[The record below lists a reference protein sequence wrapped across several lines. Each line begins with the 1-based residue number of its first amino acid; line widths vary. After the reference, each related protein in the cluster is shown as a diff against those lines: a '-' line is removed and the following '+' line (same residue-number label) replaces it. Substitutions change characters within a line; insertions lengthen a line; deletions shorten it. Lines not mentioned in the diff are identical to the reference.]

1 MYLAMRQINNKQDL
15 ANRIT
20 ESVLKEMGLKH
31 SSRRRA
37 LKENREQEILDK
49 VHSMRS
55 NIFDMT
61 EEGYGVLYIDYDP
74 QTNELYAGGATNAGI
89 IKEYSVDYDVSQSLD
104 YNLEGLYD
112 EILQSPPTDDTMA
125 ENKKRIRKIV
135 SEALRKRLNEI
146 GDTNRGQYMLGRL
159 AGKKEKQNYYN
170 TYAPEQERD
179 RQVRRIS
186 NYADEKSNGDFN
198 KETAFGHG
206 YHDYSKDN
214 TFDTV
219 GDNFERYRKQDENP
233 ILQKVGEL
241 RQMTENLLNHA
252 YSRGNGAPVS
262 LSDIKYMYGLSKEIH
277 DYFDNNISSQL
288 LNKLETMLNSKSFGT
303 FDVVQI
309 DDLLKDLEQQ

>member
-1 MYLAMRQINNKQDL
+1 MRQMNYKQDL

-20 ESVLKEMGLKH
+20 ESVLNEIGDTNRGQYMLGRLAGRKYANNYNTNGYDESGKIAKYAQQQKQYKSGYNPYTSGYDNGFEGNDGKEGYDYYKEM
-31 SSRRRA
+31 
-37 LKENREQEILDK
+37 D
-49 VHSMRS
+49 
-55 NIFDMT
+55 
-61 EEGYGVLYIDYDP
+61 
-74 QTNELYAGGATNAGI
+74 
-89 IKEYSVDYDVSQSLD
+89 
-104 YNLEGLYD
+104 
-112 EILQSPPTDDTMA
+112 

-159 AGKKEKQNYYN
+159 AAKKEKQNYYN
-170 TYAPEQERD
+170 TYAPELERD

-198 KETAFGHG
+198 KEIAFRHG

-241 RQMTENLLNHA
+241 RQMTENLLNRA
-252 YSRGNGAPVS
+252 YGNGARI
-262 LSDIKYMYGLSKEIH
+262 LFSDIKYMYGLSKEIH
-277 DYFDNNISSQL
+277 DYFDNNVSSQL
-288 LNKLETMLNSKSFGT
+288 LNILETMLNSKSFEIG
-303 FDVVQI
+303 DVLQI

>member
-1 MYLAMRQINNKQDL
+1 MRQMNYKQDL

-55 NIFDMT
+55 NIFDLT

-89 IKEYSVDYDVSQSLD
+89 IKKYSVDYDDSHSLD

-112 EILQSPPTDDTMA
+112 EILQSPPTDDTMD

-146 GDTNRGQYMLGRL
+146 GDTNRGQYLLGRL
-159 AGKKEKQNYYN
+159 AAKKEKQNYYN
-170 TYAPEQERD
+170 TYAPELERD

-198 KETAFGHG
+198 KETAFRHG
-206 YHDYSKDN
+206 YYDYSKDN
-214 TFDTV
+214 TFHTV

-241 RQMTENLLNHA
+241 RQMTENLLNRA
-252 YSRGNGAPVS
+252 YSQGNGARI
-262 LSDIKYMYGLSKEIH
+262 LFSDIKYMYGLSKEIH
-277 DYFDNNISSQL
+277 DYFDNNVSSQL
-288 LNKLETMLNSKSFGT
+288 LNILETMLNSKSFEID
-303 FDVVQI
+303 DVLQI
-309 DDLLKDLEQQ
+309 DDLLKDLEQ